1 MNLTFIGIRL
11 QVMLV
16 KKQQNNT
23 YCFRENKRDNIIS
36 FDCFKEK
43 ADLVKNE
50 KNAEFSR
57 NVCCYRINNKLR
69 EEIFD
74 I

>member
-11 QVMLV
+11 KVMFV
-16 KKQQNNT
+16 KTTKQ

-43 ADLVKNE
+43 AVLVKNE
-50 KNAEFSR
+50 KNSDFSR
-57 NVCCYRINNKLR
+57 NVCSYKINNKLR